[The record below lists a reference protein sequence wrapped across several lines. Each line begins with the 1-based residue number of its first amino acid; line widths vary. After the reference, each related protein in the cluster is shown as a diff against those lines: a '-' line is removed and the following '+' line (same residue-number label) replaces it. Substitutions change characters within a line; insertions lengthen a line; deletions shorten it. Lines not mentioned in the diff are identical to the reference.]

1 MTHPLAS
8 LRKSLACAY
17 PAAASETIALGTPSL
32 DRRLGGGILRAAL
45 HEAYAGTAAD
55 APAATGFALALAKRA
70 RAGEEKPLLWIRQEA
85 LTAESGAPYP
95 PGLADI
101 GLNPAAVAF
110 IRVRDAK
117 EALQAG
123 AEAGRCATVGATLI
137 ELFGAARAYDLTASR
152 RLALTAAAAGAP
164 IFVTRVAASPAP
176 SAAASRWL
184 VRALPS
190 RPRAANAPGSA
201 AFTIFLLRQRGGA
214 AGHAWQES
222 QEWRVEW
229 SRDRGAFEDR
239 TFDAPSLSRP
249 VASLPVGGTADEG
262 APQTAERK
270 FG

>member
-8 LRKSLACAY
+8 LRKSLACAH
-17 PAAASETIALGTPSL
+17 PAAASETIALGAPAL

-55 APAATGFALALAKRA
+55 APAATGFALALARRA
-70 RAGEEKPLLWIRQEA
+70 MAGKQKPLLWVRQEA
-85 LTAESGAPYP
+85 LSTEAGAPYP

-101 GLNPAAVAF
+101 DIDPAAVAF

-152 RLALTAAAAGAP
+152 RLALAAAAAGAP
-164 IFVTRVAASPAP
+164 IFIVRAGAAPAP

-201 AFTIFLLRQRGGA
+201 AFAIFLLRQRGGA
-214 AGHAWQES
+214 AGHAW
-222 QEWRVEW
+222 RVEW
-229 SRDRGAFEDR
+229 NRDRGAFKDR

-249 VASLPVGGTADEG
+249 VASLSVGGAPDEV
-262 APQTAERK
+262 APQTAGRK

>member
-17 PAAASETIALGTPSL
+17 PSAASETIALGAESL

-45 HEAYAGTAAD
+45 HEAYAETGAD
-55 APAATGFALALAKRA
+55 APAATGFALALARRA
-70 RAGEEKPLLWIRQEA
+70 MAGEEKPLLWARQEA
-85 LTAESGAPYP
+85 LSAESGAPYP

-101 GLNPAAVAF
+101 GLDPAAVAL
-110 IRVRDAK
+110 IRVRDAR

-123 AEAGRCATVGATLI
+123 AGAGRCATVGATLI
-137 ELFGAARAYDLTASR
+137 ELFGDARAYDLTASR
-152 RLALTAAAAGAP
+152 
-164 IFVTRVAASPAP
+164 
-176 SAAASRWL
+176 WL
-184 VRALPS
+184 VRAIPS

-201 AFTIFLLRQRGGA
+201 AFAVFLLRQRGGA
-214 AGHAWQES
+214 AGHEW

-229 SRDRGAFEDR
+229 NRDRGAFEDR
-239 TFDAPSLSRP
+239 TFDAPSLSGP
-249 VASLPVGGTADEG
+249 VASLPVGGAPDED

>member
-17 PAAASETIALGTPSL
+17 PAAASETIALGAPAL

-45 HEAYAGTAAD
+45 HEAYAETAAD
-55 APAATGFALALAKRA
+55 APAATGFALALARRA
-70 RAGEEKPLLWIRQEA
+70 MAEVRDKPLLWIRQEA
-85 LTAESGAPYP
+85 LTAEAGVPYP

-101 GLNPAAVAF
+101 GVDPAAVAF

-117 EALQAG
+117 EALQVG

-152 RLALTAAAAGAP
+152 RLALAAAAAGAP
-164 IFVTRVAASPAP
+164 IFIVRAGSVPAP

-190 RPRAANAPGSA
+190 RPRPANAPGSA
-201 AFTIFLLRQRGGA
+201 AFAIFLLRRRGGA
-214 AGHAWQES
+214 AGQEQHA
-222 QEWRVEW
+222 WRVEW
-229 SRDRGAFEDR
+229 SRDRGAFKDR
-239 TFDAPSLSRP
+239 TFDAPSLSRA
-249 VASLPVGGTADEG
+249 VASFPVGGATGEV
-262 APQTAERK
+262 APQTAGRK

>member
-8 LRKSLACAY
+8 LRKSLACAH
-17 PAAASETIALGTPSL
+17 PAAASETIALGAPAL

-55 APAATGFALALAKRA
+55 APAATGFALALARRA
-70 RAGEEKPLLWIRQEA
+70 MAGAEKPLLWARQEA

-101 GLNPAAVAF
+101 GLDPAAVAF

-123 AEAGRCATVGATLI
+123 AEAGRCAAVGATLI
-137 ELFGAARAYDLTASR
+137 ELFGEARAYDLTASR
-152 RLALTAAAAGAP
+152 RLALAAAAGAP

-201 AFTIFLLRQRGGA
+201 AFAIFLLRQRGGA
-214 AGHAWQES
+214 AGQEWH
-222 QEWRVEW
+222 EWRVEW
-229 SRDRGAFEDR
+229 NRDRGAFKDR

-249 VASLPVGGTADEG
+249 VASLSVGGAPDDV
-262 APQTAERK
+262 APQTAGRK

>member
-17 PAAASETIALGTPSL
+17 SAAASETITLGAPSL
-32 DRRLGGGILRAAL
+32 DRRLGGGVLRAAL
-45 HEAYAGTAAD
+45 HEAYAETAAD
-55 APAATGFALALAKRA
+55 APAATGFALALARRA
-70 RAGEEKPLLWIRQEA
+70 MAGGRDRPLLWVRQEA

-101 GLNPAAVAF
+101 GVDPAAVAF

-152 RLALTAAAAGAP
+152 RLALAAGAAGAP
-164 IFVTRVAASPAP
+164 IFIVRAGAVPAP
-176 SAAASRWL
+176 SAAASRWR

-201 AFTIFLLRQRGGA
+201 AFAIFLLRQRGGA
-214 AGHAWQES
+214 AGHAWQE
-222 QEWRVEW
+222 WRVEW
-229 SRDRGAFEDR
+229 SRDRGAFKDR
-239 TFDAPSLSRP
+239 TFDAASLSRF
-249 VASLPVGGTADEG
+249 VASLPVGGAPDEG
-262 APQTAERK
+262 APQTGGRK

>member
-17 PAAASETIALGTPSL
+17 PSAASETIALGAESL

-45 HEAYAGTAAD
+45 HEAYAETGAD
-55 APAATGFALALAKRA
+55 APAATGFALALARRA
-70 RAGEEKPLLWIRQEA
+70 MAGEEKPLLWTRQEA
-85 LTAESGAPYP
+85 LSAESGAPYP

-101 GLNPAAVAF
+101 GLDPAAVAL
-110 IRVRDAK
+110 IRVRDAR

-137 ELFGAARAYDLTASR
+137 ELFGDARVYDLTASR
-152 RLALTAAAAGAP
+152 RLALAAAAAGAP
-164 IFVTRVAASPAP
+164 IFIARVAASPAP

-184 VRALPS
+184 VRAAPS
-190 RPRAANAPGSA
+190 RALGANAPGSA

-214 AGHAWQES
+214 AGQEWHA
-222 QEWRVEW
+222 WRVEW
-229 SRDRGAFEDR
+229 NRDRGAFEDR
-239 TFDAPSLSRP
+239 TFDASSLSGP
-249 VASLPVGGTADEG
+249 VASLPVGGAPGED

>member
-17 PAAASETIALGTPSL
+17 PAATSETIALGAPSL

-45 HEAYAGTAAD
+45 HEAYAETAAD
-55 APAATGFALALAKRA
+55 AAAATGFALALAKRA
-70 RAGEEKPLLWIRQEA
+70 MAGEEKPLLCARQET
-85 LTAESGAPYP
+85 LTAEAGAPYP

-101 GLNPAAVAF
+101 GLDPAAVAF

-137 ELFGAARAYDLTASR
+137 ELFGEARAYDLTASR
-152 RLALTAAAAGAP
+152 RLALAAGAAGAP
-164 IFVTRVAASPAP
+164 IFMTRVAASPAP

-184 VRALPS
+184 VRAAPS
-190 RPRAANAPGSA
+190 RALGANAPGSA
-201 AFTIFLLRQRGGA
+201 AFAIFLLRQRSGA
-214 AGHAWQES
+214 AGQE
-222 QEWRVEW
+222 QHEWRVEW
-229 SRDRGAFEDR
+229 NRDRGAFENR
-239 TFDAPSLSRP
+239 TFDAPSLSGP
-249 VASLPVGGTADEG
+249 VASLPLGGTPEEV
-262 APQTAERK
+262 APRTAERK

>member
-17 PAAASETIALGTPSL
+17 PAAAFETIALGAPAL

-55 APAATGFALALAKRA
+55 APAATGFALALARRA
-70 RAGEEKPLLWIRQEA
+70 MAGEEKPLLWVRQEA
-85 LTAESGAPYP
+85 LTAEAGAPYP

-101 GLNPAAVAF
+101 GIDPAAVAF

-123 AEAGRCATVGATLI
+123 AEAGRCTTVGATLI

-152 RLALTAAAAGAP
+152 RLALAAAAAGAP
-164 IFVTRVAASPAP
+164 IFIVRAGAAPAP

-201 AFTIFLLRQRGGA
+201 AFAIFLLRRRGGT
-214 AGHAWQES
+214 AGQER

-229 SRDRGAFEDR
+229 SRDRGAFKDR
-239 TFDAPSLSRP
+239 IFDAPSLSRP
-249 VASLPVGGTADEG
+249 VASLSVGGAPDEG
-262 APQTAERK
+262 ASQTAERK

>member
-17 PAAASETIALGTPSL
+17 PPAASETIALGAESL

-45 HEAYAGTAAD
+45 HEAYAETSAD
-55 APAATGFALALAKRA
+55 APAATGFALALARRA
-70 RAGEEKPLLWIRQEA
+70 LAGEKKPLLWARPEA
-85 LTAESGAPYP
+85 LSAESGAPYP

-101 GLNPAAVAF
+101 GVDPAAVAL

-117 EALQAG
+117 EALQAS

-137 ELFGAARAYDLTASR
+137 ELFGDARAYDLTASR
-152 RLALTAAAAGAP
+152 RLALAAAAAGAP
-164 IFVTRVAASPAP
+164 IFIARVAASPAP

-214 AGHAWQES
+214 AGQEWHA
-222 QEWRVEW
+222 WRVEW
-229 SRDRGAFEDR
+229 NRDRGAFEDR
-239 TFDAPSLSRP
+239 TFDSPSLSGP
-249 VASLPVGGTADEG
+249 VASLPVGGAPGED

>member
-1 MTHPLAS
+1 MTQPLAS
-8 LRKSLACAY
+8 LRKNLACAY
-17 PAAASETIALGTPSL
+17 PATASETIALGAPSL

-45 HEAYAGTAAD
+45 HEAYAETAAD
-55 APAATGFALALAKRA
+55 APAATGFALALARRA
-70 RAGEEKPLLWIRQEA
+70 LAGSGKPLLWARQAA

-101 GLNPAAVAF
+101 GLNPADVAF

-123 AEAGRCATVGATLI
+123 AEAGRCAAIGATLI
-137 ELFGAARAYDLTASR
+137 EFWGEARAYDLTASR
-152 RLALTAAAAGAP
+152 RLALTAAAGGAP
-164 IFVTRVAASPAP
+164 IFVTRVAAIPAP

-184 VRALPS
+184 VRAAPS
-190 RPRAANAPGSA
+190 GALAANAPGSA

-214 AGHAWQES
+214 AGQER

-229 SRDRGAFEDR
+229 SHDRGAFEDR
-239 TFDAPSLSRP
+239 TFDQSSLSRP
-249 VASLPVGGTADEG
+249 VASLSAGGAPGEG
-262 APQTAERK
+262 APQTAGRK